1 MDNLSMEK
9 AKYEKLKTKVKYMI
23 KYLNDC
29 IEKLQVPAL
38 KINEYYNIDNT
49 SIDGGNLTNVRDNY
63 ISRRNYLKNTILVEI
78 ENKIK
83 EFIEA
88 GIE

>member
-1 MDNLSMEK
+1 MDNLSVEK
-9 AKYEKLKTKVKYMI
+9 AKYERLKTKVKYMI
-23 KYLNDC
+23 KYLNNC

-38 KINEYYNIDNT
+38 KIDDYYNIDNI
-49 SIDGGNLTNVRDNY
+49 SIDEKNLTNIRDNY
-63 ISRRNYLKNTILVEI
+63 ISRRNYLNNTVLVEI